1 MANHKSA
8 LKRIRQN
15 EKRNLR
21 NRSARSEIR
30 TTIKSAL
37 SAAESGDK
45 EKAETF
51 SKKASKLLDKSVVHG
66 LHHRNNASRRI
77 SRLTQRVAS
86 LLSSAQ

>member
-15 EKRNLR
+15 EKRRLR

-37 SAAESGDK
+37 VAATEGKKEEAESIV
-45 EKAETF
+45 
-51 SKKASKLLDKSVVHG
+51 KKASSLLSKSVVHG
-66 LHHRNNASRRI
+66 IHHKKNASRRI
-77 SRLTQRVAS
+77 SRLTKRVSS
-86 LLSSAQ
+86 LLAS

>member
-15 EKRNLR
+15 EKRRLR

-37 SAAESGDK
+37 AAATEG
-45 EKAETF
+45 
-51 SKKASKLLDKSVVHG
+51 
-66 LHHRNNASRRI
+66 
-77 SRLTQRVAS
+77 
-86 LLSSAQ
+86 

>member
-15 EKRNLR
+15 EKKRLR

-37 SAAESGDK
+37 AAATEGKK
-45 EKAETF
+45 EEANSIVKR
-51 SKKASKLLDKSVVHG
+51 ASRLLDKSVVHG
-66 LHHRNNASRRI
+66 VHHRKNASRRI
-77 SRLTQRVAS
+77 SRLTKRVSS
-86 LLSSAQ
+86 LLAS

>member
-15 EKRNLR
+15 EKRRAR

-37 SAAESGDK
+37 AAAEQGNKD
-45 EKAETF
+45 EAQTIV
-51 SKKASKLLDKSVVHG
+51 KKASSLLSKSIVHG
-66 LHHRNNASRRI
+66 VHHKKNATRRI
-77 SRLTQRVAS
+77 SRLTQRVSSILSAAS
-86 LLSSAQ
+86 

>member
-15 EKRNLR
+15 EKRRLR

-37 SAAESGDK
+37 AAATEGKK
-45 EKAETF
+45 EEAET
-51 SKKASKLLDKSVVHG
+51 SVKRASRLLDKSVVHG
-66 LHHRNNASRRI
+66 VHHRKNASRRI
-77 SRLTQRVAS
+77 SRLTQRVSTLLAS
-86 LLSSAQ
+86 